1 MYRLFEAPM
10 FPADHPFTMSAKAE
24 VPQASKWATR
34 FMLAT
39 IIQGALAIGLTAWL
53 LYSAVFGVPAAS
65 KIVAGGSAG
74 TWLTVGYLGY
84 LIAGLVAT
92 AGAAFFYQFIEV
104 RLRKPLK
111 GFTNALAWAHLFLWN
126 IGVVG
131 ATWLMM
137 HAGFRGGAAQLSV
150 ANGGL
155 GWTGAQA
162 GLVHSQI
169 MAAYPPYIAVF
180 FAVALLGALLGLAG
194 FAVTFARPAK
204 AVAPT
209 QAAAEP

>member
-1 MYRLFEAPM
+1 MSHAVKVL
-10 FPADHPFTMSAKAE
+10 TMSAEAE

-34 FMLAT
+34 FILAT

-65 KIVAGGSAG
+65 KIVAGGGAG

-92 AGAAFFYQFIEV
+92 AGAAFFYQFMEV
-104 RLRKPLK
+104 RLRKPFK

-169 MAAYPPYIAVF
+169 MGAYPPYIAIF
-180 FAVALLGALLGLAG
+180 FAAALIGGLLGLVG
-194 FAVTFARPAK
+194 FAVTFARPAV
-204 AVAPT
+204 AVAPVGAT
-209 QAAAEP
+209 TKA